1 MVVLRVRSGLLE
13 RIGKGTYSIYLLH
26 PVVFYI
32 VLKGIQAPSA
42 GLLRDH
48 HLGLYLA
55 LLIPVCVLVGMLGYR
70 LVEVPSDVLRRLLTQ
85 PAVLPSSERR

>member
-1 MVVLRVRSGLLE
+1 
-13 RIGKGTYSIYLLH
+13 
-26 PVVFYI
+26 
-32 VLKGIQAPSA
+32 
-42 GLLRDH
+42 LLRDH

-55 LLIPVCVLVGMLGYR
+55 ILIPVCVLVGMLGYR